1 MSIVGAAV
9 TTIARSSM
17 VVKPNR
23 GRSRHGVLSVL
34 PVVILACGLLP
45 ALAQAQFS
53 QQAKLVGTDSIGSP
67 NQGVSVALSGDGNTA
82 IVGGPGDD
90 SNGAAWVFSRA
101 GGAWRQQAKLV
112 DTTVEVSQFSAQQG
126 GSVALSGDGNTAIVG
141 GPLDNQA
148 AGAAWVYTRS
158 AGVWSQQAKLVGT
171 EAIGSAAQGT
181 SVALSDDGN
190 TAIVGGPNDNFG
202 AGRVGVHALGRGRRI
217 PRR

>member
-67 NQGVSVALSGDGNTA
+67 NQGV
-82 IVGGPGDD
+82 
-90 SNGAAWVFSRA
+90 
-101 GGAWRQQAKLV
+101 
-112 DTTVEVSQFSAQQG
+112 
-126 GSVALSGDGNTAIVG
+126 SVALSGDGNTAIVG